1 MSQISNY
8 IATQSASG
16 FVYNSKIDIF
26 NNCIANAKKLQKER
40 IGLDQKIEQ
49 SKLLLKMMVRH
60 QNLLKKAGLSDE
72 KLQMKDENDN
82 KIYKDNTASADMI
95 LNASGKRRSV
105 ISKKTIENLLK
116 DINKWGIEGYKVITT
131 LRKTVTG
138 QELIY
143 HIQDSNHKYSYV
155 LNEDEYI
162 KLLENNKAG
171 MSRTNWSAIKK
182 AVSEGFQKVD
192 SSLLDLFQ
200 LNVGATGKKPIE
212 SAIQQASGEKRGPS
226 IYLEKDALYQYLIT
240 KDNNHD
246 VAIRSKHGG
255 IDYSRIAELHSQL
268 LARYQW
274 QLSKSG
280 GGVAFPTE
288 KQKSKNKFFFTDRR
302 QKMVDAFT
310 GRYKTEKLHRDRDTF
325 YESGDATLN
334 EDTLIEN
341 KVGKATV
348 SISTIRKAIDKIA
361 NLEGLSKDQLKQS
374 FINLFTTNPKTENYL
389 TKMIQDGA
397 KEKAIKSINDFIDKN
412 F

>member
-26 NNCIANAKKLQKER
+26 NNCIANAKKLQKEK
-40 IGLDQKIEQ
+40 IELDQKIEQ

-72 KLQMKDENDN
+72 KLQMRDENDN
-82 KIYKDNTASADMI
+82 KIYRDNTASADMI

-105 ISKKTIENLLK
+105 ISKKTIEILLK
-116 DINKWGIEGYKVITT
+116 DINKWGVEGYKVITT

-143 HIQDSNHKYSYV
+143 HIQDSNHKYSYF

-182 AVSEGFQKVD
+182 AASEGFQKAD

-212 SAIQQASGEKRGPS
+212 SAIQQASGKKRGPS
-226 IYLEKDALYQYLIT
+226 IY
-240 KDNNHD
+240 
-246 VAIRSKHGG
+246 
-255 IDYSRIAELHSQL
+255 
-268 LARYQW
+268 
-274 QLSKSG
+274 
-280 GGVAFPTE
+280 
-288 KQKSKNKFFFTDRR
+288 
-302 QKMVDAFT
+302 
-310 GRYKTEKLHRDRDTF
+310 
-325 YESGDATLN
+325 
-334 EDTLIEN
+334 
-341 KVGKATV
+341 
-348 SISTIRKAIDKIA
+348 
-361 NLEGLSKDQLKQS
+361 
-374 FINLFTTNPKTENYL
+374 
-389 TKMIQDGA
+389 
-397 KEKAIKSINDFIDKN
+397 
-412 F
+412 